1 MSKYYKD
8 VYRESD
14 YIYYKIYRTSDKS
27 LVAQKSFNYTAA
39 GVILGMFA
47 SYEKCMG
54 KVFKVA
60 HKEAGIA
67 INNLEKYEAVRLIE
81 ENL

>member
-8 VYRESD
+8 VYREGD

-39 GVILGMFA
+39 GVTLGMFA

-60 HKEAGIA
+60 HKEANIA
-67 INNLEKYEAVRLIE
+67 IKNLEKYEVVNDE
-81 ENL
+81 